1 MQHEIFP
8 AALRARA
15 RRHGLAVSVEPI
27 YTDPDLAI
35 YGYAGSMRRPPVRS
49 DLRPTLSP
57 SSVGSIGTGVI
68 WKFHTI
74 RFSLVVSDVESVDG
88 ALNPSCPAR
97 RRGPRP
103 KTRGSG
109 PYGAG
114 AKTRGS
120 RWGGHDDGARTC
132 ARVARELRLTKQTVG
147 NWHSRFL
154 AAPGC
159 SMNPGPGPRGRSAPG
174 RSIAW

>member
-15 RRHGLAVSVEPI
+15 RHHGLAVSVEPI

-88 ALNPSCPAR
+88 ASTRPALHAVEAPAQRLGVQVLTVPVR
-97 RRGPRP
+97 RPE
-103 KTRGSG
+103 
-109 PYGAG
+109 
-114 AKTRGS
+114 
-120 RWGGHDDGARTC
+120 DLDGAVTMMVRE
-132 ARVARELRLTKQTVG
+132 RVTAWRGNCGSPSRRSAIGTVG
-147 NWHSRFL
+147 FWPRR
-154 AAPGC
+154 AA
-159 SMNPGPGPRGRSAPG
+159 R
-174 RSIAW
+174 